1 MEQDKKNPEPG
12 PQQKKAYER
21 PAIVSSELF
30 ERRALACGTQ
40 PSGRGQPG
48 CGVFHQSV

>member
-1 MEQDKKNPEPG
+1 MEHDQQGQPEQP
-12 PQQKKAYER
+12 PKRRPYER
-21 PAIVSSELF
+21 PAVRSSELF

-48 CGVFHQSV
+48 CGVYHQSV